1 MWRRTT
7 THRVA
12 RSVALLAGILVL
24 LGLAYWPAR
33 EIFRATGDVRLYQ
46 HYAELA
52 LKRPMELPREYPP
65 LSAAIFVLPQ
75 LIAPTQYPIAF
86 ALLAAL
92 AVWLTVVAV
101 DRLCRA
107 GWLLLLLLGLG
118 SFGTLFFRYDIF
130 VVLLTVLAFAAAT
143 RKRWMLSQVL
153 LAAGLALKLY
163 PAILMPL
170 VVLWQ
175 WRVERRLPLRSAL
188 GGGLVGLAAGVATW
202 LAAPAEVARMLQ
214 YHRDRPLEYE
224 SVGAS
229 IAWLFGP
236 VTIEWS
242 FGSFNVLSPLGP
254 ALITAST
261 VLTVALLLTL
271 YAWFAARRISP
282 AAAWALAL
290 MLALATSK
298 VFSTQYLI
306 WALPFVVIAGEAALE
321 ARHRIGY
328 RALWGVICL
337 LTSAGYPI
345 GFMLYEDVLG
355 ASQAPPPL
363 MNVVLLRNLLWL
375 VACGL
380 ALRYLRHRDLYVGA
394 TLHTQPAPQASQG

>member
-1 MWRRTT
+1 MWRQATT
-7 THRVA
+7 GPVA
-12 RSVALLAGILVL
+12 RSVALLAGILL
-24 LGLAYWPAR
+24 FLGLAYWPAH
-33 EIFRATGDVRLYQ
+33 EVFRATGDVRLYQ

-52 LKRPMELPREYPP
+52 LKRPPELPREYPP

-75 LIAPTQYPIAF
+75 RIAPTQYPITF

-92 AVWLTVVAV
+92 AVWLTVLVV

-107 GWLLLLLLGLG
+107 GWSLLLLLGLG

-143 RKRWMLSQVL
+143 RKHWLLSQAL
-153 LAAGLALKLY
+153 LAIGLALKLY

-188 GGGLVGLAAGVATW
+188 GGGLAVLAAGTATW
-202 LAAPAEVARMLQ
+202 LAAPADVARMLQ

-229 IAWLFGP
+229 VAWLFSP

-254 ALITAST
+254 ALIAAST
-261 VLTVALLLTL
+261 VLTLVLLLSL
-271 YAWFAARRISP
+271 YGWFAARRLSP

-290 MLALATSK
+290 ILALATSK
-298 VFSTQYLI
+298 VFSTQYLS
-306 WALPFVVIAGEAALE
+306 
-321 ARHRIGY
+321 H
-328 RALWGVICL
+328 
-337 LTSAGYPI
+337 PI
-345 GFMLYEDVLG
+345 GDSTLKPRIVL
-355 ASQAPPPL
+355 
-363 MNVVLLRNLLWL
+363 
-375 VACGL
+375 
-380 ALRYLRHRDLYVGA
+380 
-394 TLHTQPAPQASQG
+394 